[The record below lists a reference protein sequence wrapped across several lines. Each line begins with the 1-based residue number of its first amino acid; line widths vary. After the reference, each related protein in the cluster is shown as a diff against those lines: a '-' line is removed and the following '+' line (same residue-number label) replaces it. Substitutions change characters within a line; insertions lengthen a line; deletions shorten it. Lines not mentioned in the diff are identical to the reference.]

1 MSKSNRAW
9 KNDGQ
14 NLINTLLETAKDVPE
29 IDNYLIEEILYLEEH
44 IPLNASV
51 IDFGCGNGRHLRLLK
66 SQISEG
72 LGIDMNPSYLEEA
85 RMLHTSEKLSFEEG
99 NIENY
104 DASKL
109 FDVAIAMYNTFGNI
123 EDKEGLITSMM
134 NSLKEDG
141 LAIISTFSSASIA
154 PRLKMY
160 EMLGYQNLSIEGN
173 TVRTED
179 GFMSQ
184 CFSQDELKEIVPTGE
199 VECCSDI
206 GWIVRIRKEKNVQ
219 NKNR

>member
-51 IDFGCGNGRHLRLLK
+51 IDFGCGNGRHLGLLK
-66 SQISEG
+66 SKISEG
-72 LGIDMNPSYLEEA
+72 LGIDMNPFYLEEA
-85 RMLHTSEKLSFEEG
+85 SMLYTSEKLSFKEG

-104 DASKL
+104 DAPKL

-123 EDKEGLITSMM
+123 EDKKGLIDSMM
-134 NSLKEDG
+134 RSLKEDG
-141 LAIISTFSSASIA
+141 LAIISTFSTESIA
-154 PRLKMY
+154 PRLEMY
-160 EMLGYQNLSIEGN
+160 EMLGYQNLNIERN
-173 TVRTED
+173 MVRTEE
-179 GFMSQ
+179 GFMSE
-184 CFSQDELKEIVPTGE
+184 CFSQDELKEIIPTSE
-199 VECCSDI
+199 IERCSDI
-206 GWIVRIRKEKNVQ
+206 GWIVTVRKGEK
-219 NKNR
+219 